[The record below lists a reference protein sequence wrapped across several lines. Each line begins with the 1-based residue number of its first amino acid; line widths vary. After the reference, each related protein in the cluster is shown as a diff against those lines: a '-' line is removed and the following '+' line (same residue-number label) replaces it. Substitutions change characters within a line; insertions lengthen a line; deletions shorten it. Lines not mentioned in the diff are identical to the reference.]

1 MTGCLICEAPPD
13 PALGYSMGMMGWVCS
28 GTCRDKYNSLLKTIF
43 KEENKMGQTAIDKAV
58 VLLMDKAN
66 EHRTEAGEL
75 ENKSKIC
82 IFRAIELEALA
93 QEIQKLVS

>member
-1 MTGCLICEAPPD
+1 
-13 PALGYSMGMMGWVCS
+13 
-28 GTCRDKYNSLLKTIF
+28 
-43 KEENKMGQTAIDKAV
+43 MGQTAIDKAV

-82 IFRAIELEALA
+82 IFRAIELEELA